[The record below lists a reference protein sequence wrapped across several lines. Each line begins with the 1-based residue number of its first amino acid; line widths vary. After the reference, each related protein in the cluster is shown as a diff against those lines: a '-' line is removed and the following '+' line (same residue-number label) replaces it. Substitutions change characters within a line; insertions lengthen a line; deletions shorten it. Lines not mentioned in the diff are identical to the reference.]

1 MYILS
6 GCGWLPAKTINIIHI
21 AYNVVRMAIPAII
34 VVMGS
39 IDFLKS
45 IASASDDEIRKNTNN
60 FIHKL
65 IGAAIA
71 FIIPAA
77 VGWIAQVMAD
87 SNASQGVTCMNA
99 MLNGTYTADQGLPD
113 QGQAKNE
120 QQQKE
125 LANCKANCGG
135 NQACIEACDGKIN
148 VKNYE
153 SEEKPQEYIDCYDKC
168 LQEDPTHQSD
178 YNEYGF
184 YAQSLNECMAALNPG
199 DDNSKIVILKREYDD
214 CIDKNPGHAEN
225 CKEISKEINEITQ
238 KYNGTSS
245 FNVDNYDEHAYTAY
259 DINNKACQEYASQQQ
274 NSFKNNSLTL
284 ESTCDTYCH
293 QERDYTNVK

>member
-1 MYILS
+1 MFILS

-99 MLNGTYTADQGLPD
+99 MLNGTYTADQGLPA
-113 QGQAKNE
+113 QGHAKNE

-125 LANCKANCGG
+125 LANCKASCNG
-135 NQACIEACDGKIN
+135 NQACLEACDGKYKPPDEDQN
-148 VKNYE
+148 PPQYNNCYE
-153 SEEKPQEYIDCYDKC
+153 QCMANPPQK
-168 LQEDPTHQSD
+168 QSD
-178 YNEYGF
+178 YHADGF
-184 YAQSLNECMAALNPG
+184 YVQSYNECMAAINVG
-199 DDNSKIVILKREYDD
+199 DVNSKINQYKEAWEECIEETKDYDT
-214 CIDKNPGHAEN
+214 CKDKWNLLYNIADQYGTTATGDFDY
-225 CKEISKEINEITQ
+225 NE
-238 KYNGTSS
+238 
-245 FNVDNYDEHAYTAY
+245 
-259 DINNKACQEYASQQQ
+259 KACVKYAETQY
-274 NSFKNNSLTL
+274 NNYTNNSI
-284 ESTCDTYCH
+284 STQQTCETYCH
-293 QERDYTNVK
+293 QDREYTNVK

>member
-1 MYILS
+1 MFILS

-65 IGAAIA
+65 VGAAIA

-113 QGQAKNE
+113 KEKEKNE
-120 QQQKE
+120 KEQKNI
-125 LANCKANCGG
+125 ASCKANCGG

-168 LQEDPTHQSD
+168 LQEDPTHQSS

-184 YAQSLNECMAALNPG
+184 FAQSYNECMNLLNPG
-199 DDNSKIVILKREYDD
+199 DENSQIVKLKEQLDICLEENNYDFT
-214 CIDKNPGHAEN
+214 K
-225 CKEISKEINEITQ
+225 CKDIQKEINTLTET
-238 KYNGTSS
+238 YNGTSS
-245 FNVDNYDEHAYTAY
+245 FNVGEYDENANRAYEV
-259 DINNKACQEYASQQQ
+259 NNKACQNYASQQQ
-274 NSFKNNSLTL
+274 ESFKNNSLTL

-293 QERDYTNVK
+293 KEREGN